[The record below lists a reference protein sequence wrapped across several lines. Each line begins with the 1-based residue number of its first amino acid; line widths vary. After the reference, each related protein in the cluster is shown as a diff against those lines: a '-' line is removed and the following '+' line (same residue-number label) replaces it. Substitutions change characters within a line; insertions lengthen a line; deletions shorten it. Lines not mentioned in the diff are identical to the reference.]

1 MKVNGPEIKSS
12 FLVIL
17 LFVKAYFV
25 QLQWQIIECQK
36 RRLHANFGWTR
47 ARHCF
52 ESNLTKTNNRKARC
66 CLTRC

>member
-1 MKVNGPEIKSS
+1 MKVNGPEIKPS

-36 RRLHANFGWTR
+36 RPVSMPILVGRGQGIV
-47 ARHCF
+47 
-52 ESNLTKTNNRKARC
+52 
-66 CLTRC
+66 